1 MAEKFQPNL
10 QNNKMTLT
18 ALNSEEIME
27 KLGALNEP
35 LNSAW
40 VIESEKLSKT
50 FIFNNFIEAFGFM
63 SKVALYAEKVNH
75 HPEWFNVYKTVR
87 VQLTTHEVGG
97 ISEKDFDLANT
108 MENIYLTEY
117 QQFKTLVVC
126 LHLH

>member
-108 MENIYLTEY
+108 METFI
-117 QQFKTLVVC
+117 
-126 LHLH
+126 